1 MELQTCSLFWVVSSY
16 QSCASNA
23 CQGRVW
29 FAHMETHY
37 CIQWL
42 PILFSSSERRGLCYP
57 GPKITDT
64 VALESLRNT
73 EGDFLPNLRSRS
85 LSDHLRPDSC
95 LSWSGS
101 FKKIDGSSLVFTVPE
116 RDSEISWSAHS
127 WAVHARKKDK
137 EKV

>member
-1 MELQTCSLFWVVSSY
+1 MELQTCSLFWVVSLC
-16 QSCASNA
+16 QSGASNA
-23 CQGRVW
+23 CQGRIW

-42 PILFSSSERRGLCYP
+42 PILFFLLKGEGYAIQDL
-57 GPKITDT
+57 KMTDT

-95 LSWSGS
+95 LSWSRS
-101 FKKIDGSSLVFTVPE
+101 FKKIDGSSLVFTEPE

>member
-23 CQGRVW
+23 CKGRVW

-42 PILFSSSERRGLCYP
+42 PILFFPLKGEGYAIQDL
-57 GPKITDT
+57 KMTDT

-95 LSWSGS
+95 LSWSRS

>member
-1 MELQTCSLFWVVSSY
+1 MELQTCSLFWVVSLC

-29 FAHMETHY
+29 FAYMETHY

-42 PILFSSSERRGLCYP
+42 PILLFPLKGEGYAIQDLKMP
-57 GPKITDT
+57 DT
-64 VALESLRNT
+64 VALETLRNT